1 MKSGNERSIQSLD
14 RAFDI
19 LQVIGQSD
27 AKGLSLKEICGVTK
41 LHPSTTHHL
50 LSTMVARGYVSQ
62 NSDSRRYMLG
72 PTLLQMRS
80 AALDRLDLQSIRHV
94 LAKPRVWDFLAN
106 SYALQYEAREGLG
119 MLSI

>member
-1 MKSGNERSIQSLD
+1 MKSSNGRSIQSLD

-19 LQVIGQSD
+19 LHVIGQSD

-62 NSDSRRYMLG
+62 NSDSRRRLACDCGGRLVRRGIGSNYKAS
-72 PTLLQMRS
+72 PTRLHASCSTAAARACMS
-80 AALDRLDLQSIRHV
+80 AYYKDGIS
-94 LAKPRVWDFLAN
+94 PR
-106 SYALQYEAREGLG
+106 
-119 MLSI
+119 